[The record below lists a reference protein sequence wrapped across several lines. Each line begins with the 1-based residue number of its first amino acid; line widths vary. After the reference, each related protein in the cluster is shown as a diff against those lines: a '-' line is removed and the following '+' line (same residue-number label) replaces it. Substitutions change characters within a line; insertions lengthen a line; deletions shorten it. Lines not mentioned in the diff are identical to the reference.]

1 MISINNL
8 TVSFGGFDLF
18 SDVNFHISDNDRIGL
33 VGKNGAG
40 KSTMLKLIMGIN
52 SPTSGKIMIP
62 SNLRLGYL
70 PQIMEHPK
78 GKSVIEETLT
88 AFKELFQMHKDLDE
102 INEQLATRTDYES
115 KEYSNL
121 IVKLNE
127 INDAIAIMESEPP
140 RTQAERVL
148 LGLGFKRNE
157 LERETSTFSQGWN
170 MRIEL
175 AKILLRKPDVLLL
188 DEPTNHLDIE
198 SIEWFE
204 GYLKSFQGAIV
215 LISHDRKF
223 LDNVT
228 TRTVEIMLG
237 KIYDYKV
244 PYSRYKEL
252 RAERMVQQR
261 AAYENQQR
269 MIEKTE
275 EFIERFRYKATK
287 SNQVQ
292 SRIKQLDKLERIEID
307 LEDKAALAV
316 KFPPAPRSGQV
327 VFEAKDAKIGYGTKV
342 IVDNVNVIVERG
354 EKIAFVGRNGEGKTT
369 LMRVITGELE
379 PISGSAK
386 LGYNVDMGYF
396 AQNQEDVL
404 DKNDTVEGTLDKI
417 AVGEIRT
424 KLRDILGAFLFKGE
438 DVDKKVAVLSGGER
452 ARLAMAKLILKP
464 YNLLALDEP
473 TNHMDLLSK
482 DILKQALQRYDGTL
496 VIVSH
501 DRDFL
506 DGLVNKIYEFK
517 DGRVKEHLGGV
528 NDFLE
533 RKRLENL
540 TDLERRTPAAS
551 AAAGTATATAAAAAR
566 TAASA
571 PGATAAAAAGAAGT
585 ATATAGAARSAVG
598 AASTAS
604 AAAGAAA
611 TASRTTAGS
620 ASPAAS
626 GSPATASTA
635 GKATGLSYEQRKELE
650 RQKNRR
656 AKRLAQ
662 CEEQIAQKE
671 QRLKELEDEL
681 CNITDL
687 PRIQSLTTEYEK
699 LKFELDS
706 LMNEWEK
713 LAE

>member
-1 MISINNL
+1 M
-8 TVSFGGFDLF
+8 
-18 SDVNFHISDNDRIGL
+18 
-33 VGKNGAG
+33 
-40 KSTMLKLIMGIN
+40 
-52 SPTSGKIMIP
+52 
-62 SNLRLGYL
+62 
-70 PQIMEHPK
+70 
-78 GKSVIEETLT
+78 
-88 AFKELFQMHKDLDE
+88 
-102 INEQLATRTDYES
+102 
-115 KEYSNL
+115 
-121 IVKLNE
+121 
-127 INDAIAIMESEPP
+127 
-140 RTQAERVL
+140 
-148 LGLGFKRNE
+148 
-157 LERETSTFSQGWN
+157 
-170 MRIEL
+170 
-175 AKILLRKPDVLLL
+175 
-188 DEPTNHLDIE
+188 
-198 SIEWFE
+198 
-204 GYLKSFQGAIV
+204 
-215 LISHDRKF
+215 
-223 LDNVT
+223 
-228 TRTVEIMLG
+228 
-237 KIYDYKV
+237 
-244 PYSRYKEL
+244 
-252 RAERMVQQR
+252 
-261 AAYENQQR
+261 
-269 MIEKTE
+269 
-275 EFIERFRYKATK
+275 
-287 SNQVQ
+287 
-292 SRIKQLDKLERIEID
+292 
-307 LEDKAALAV
+307 
-316 KFPPAPRSGQV
+316 
-327 VFEAKDAKIGYGTKV
+327 
-342 IVDNVNVIVERG
+342 
-354 EKIAFVGRNGEGKTT
+354 
-369 LMRVITGELE
+369 
-379 PISGSAK
+379 
-386 LGYNVDMGYF
+386 
-396 AQNQEDVL
+396 L

-540 TDLERRTPAAS
+540 TDLERRTPAA
-551 AAAGTATATAAAAAR
+551 TATGAAR

-571 PGATAAAAAGAAGT
+571 PGATAASAAGA
-585 ATATAGAARSAVG
+585 SA
-598 AASTAS
+598 
-604 AAAGAAA
+604 
-611 TASRTTAGS
+611 
-620 ASPAAS
+620 
-626 GSPATASTA
+626 
-635 GKATGLSYEQRKELE
+635 EQRKELE
-650 RQKNRR
+650 RQKNRK